1 MKMIWD
7 NYNLLIA
14 YAIIVCITSLTF
26 NSSLK
31 ATHFPDLMAPSISVK
46 LILSVRTSFRIRL
59 LEKFL
64 RGYLYTKFDQ

>member
-1 MKMIWD
+1 MKMIRD